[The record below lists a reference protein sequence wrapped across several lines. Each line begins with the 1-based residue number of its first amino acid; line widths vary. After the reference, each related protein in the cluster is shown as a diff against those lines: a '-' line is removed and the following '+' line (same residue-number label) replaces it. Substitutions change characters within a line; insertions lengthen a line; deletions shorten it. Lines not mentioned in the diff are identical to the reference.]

1 MYSTFYLYSFLIFM
15 FFIYLYFW
23 TILVHE
29 NFWEL
34 FVGK

>member
-1 MYSTFYLYSFLIFM
+1 MYSTFYLYSFLIYV
-15 FFIYLYFW
+15 FIYLYFW

-29 NFWEL
+29 DFWQL